1 MQKSGFHRFS
11 RTHLTF
17 FWAGH
22 HHFDL
27 ASQVLVSTDEGI
39 LDGQHSGRIGQIVY
53 CSVTVSLFVQYLS
66 RNAIYVEATNPADN
80 QIEKQITNLIMR
92 RTTFFLISFF
102 CCCQHCARI
111 GVTGFFQQFV
121 QTSNSVHKLTML
133 QNLMQIINHILEV
146 QFSRLNIT
154 QINLQHCI

>member
-1 MQKSGFHRFS
+1 MQKRGFHRFS

-39 LDGQHSGRIGQIVY
+39 LDVQHSGRIGQ
-53 CSVTVSLFVQYLS
+53 TVSPSLYLYMS

-92 RTTFFLISFF
+92 RPTFFLISFF
-102 CCCQHCARI
+102 FVVANIVLGSGWQASFNNLSRQAILCTSWQCCKILCI
-111 GVTGFFQQFV
+111 LSTIFL
-121 QTSNSVHKLTML
+121 KY
-133 QNLMQIINHILEV
+133 NLVAWI
-146 QFSRLNIT
+146 
-154 QINLQHCI
+154 

>member
-17 FWAGH
+17 FWPGH

-39 LDGQHSGRIGQIVY
+39 LDVQHSGRIGQ
-53 CSVTVSLFVQYLS
+53 TVSPSLYLFMS

-92 RTTFFLISFF
+92 RPTFFLISFF
-102 CCCQHCARI
+102 
-111 GVTGFFQQFV
+111 FV
-121 QTSNSVHKLTML
+121 AKIVLGSG
-133 QNLMQIINHILEV
+133 
-146 QFSRLNIT
+146 
-154 QINLQHCI
+154 